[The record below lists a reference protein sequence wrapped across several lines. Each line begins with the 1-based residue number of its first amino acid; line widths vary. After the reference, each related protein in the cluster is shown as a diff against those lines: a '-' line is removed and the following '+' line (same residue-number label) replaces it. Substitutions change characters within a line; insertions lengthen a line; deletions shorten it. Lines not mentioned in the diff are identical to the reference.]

1 MKISASL
8 YSANATDL
16 RELVR
21 ELDAYQSDWFHIDCN
36 DDSSVFEDIREI
48 RKYSDTPIDLHIIS
62 PEPHKFYD
70 VIVETGV
77 EYVTLQ
83 FETIENWHP
92 MPDSYKG
99 QLGIAITTDTDI
111 SVFDRFANQASF
123 ILFMATTPGKSGEPF
138 QQKNFRKIREFRNK
152 YPDKK
157 IHVDGGINAEL
168 SFILR
173 NMGVSAVVV
182 GSYLLRQEFIG
193 SAMMKLRSNTGS
205 EYYVSDFMLKRDE
218 IPAVTKN
225 NYSFP
230 QLLKVIDDYKLGFAN
245 IVDENDT
252 LLGIASMADVRKAL
266 LKYWPNLDDLKV
278 EDVMNPHP
286 ALIQSSN
293 TVFDMLDYVNNL
305 SFPVL
310 FLPVTDD
317 NGKLVGTVKFNNLIK
332 GEL

>member
-36 DDSSVFEDIREI
+36 DDPSVFDDIKEI
-48 RKYSDTPIDLHIIS
+48 RNYSDTPIDLHIIS
-62 PEPHKFYD
+62 PEPQKYYD
-70 VIVETGV
+70 QIIDAGV

-83 FETIENWHP
+83 YEAIENWQP
-92 MPDSYKG
+92 MPVAFKG
-99 QLGIAITTDTDI
+99 QLGIAVTTDTDI
-111 SVFDRFANQASF
+111 AVFDRFADNASF

-173 NMGVSAVVV
+173 NMGVTAVVV

-205 EYYVSDFMLKRDE
+205 EYRVSDFMLNRDE
-218 IPAVTKN
+218 IPTVTRN
-225 NYSFP
+225 EYTFP
-230 QLLKVIDDYKLGFAN
+230 QLLKVIEDYKLGFAN
-245 IVDENDT
+245 IVDENDM

-266 LKYWPNLDDLKV
+266 LKHWPTLENLKV
-278 EDVMNPHP
+278 EDVMNSHP
-286 ALIQSSN
+286 ALIRSNN
-293 TVFDMLDYVNNL
+293 TVYDMLQYVKNL

-310 FLPVTDD
+310 FLPVIDES
-317 NGKLVGTVKFNNLIK
+317 GRLAGTVKFNNLIK

>member
-8 YSANATDL
+8 YSAAATDL

-36 DDSSVFEDIREI
+36 DDLSVFDDIREI
-48 RKYSDTPIDLHIIS
+48 RKFSDTPVDLHIIS
-62 PEPHKFYD
+62 PEPQKFYSQ
-70 VIVETGV
+70 IIETGV
-77 EYVTLQ
+77 EFVTLQ
-83 FETIENWHP
+83 FESIENWHP
-92 MPDSYKG
+92 MPDAFKG
-99 QLGIAITTDTDI
+99 HLGIAITTDTDI
-111 SVFDRFANQASF
+111 DVFDRFAGQASF

-138 QQKNFRKIREFRNK
+138 QQKNFRKIRDFRNR
-152 YPDKK
+152 YLDKK

-173 NMGVSAVVV
+173 NMGVNAVVV

-205 EYYVSDFMLKRDE
+205 EYRVSDFMLNRDE
-218 IPAVTKN
+218 SPAVKRN
-225 NYSFP
+225 EYSFP
-230 QLLKVIDDYKLGFAN
+230 QLLKVIDDYKLGFTN

-252 LLGIASMADVRKAL
+252 LLGIASMADIRKAL
-266 LKYWPNLDDLKV
+266 LNHWPDLNQLRV

-286 ALIQSSN
+286 ALIHSN
-293 TVFDMLDYVNNL
+293 NSVYDMLEYVKNL

-310 FLPVTDD
+310 FLPVIDEQ
-317 NGKLVGTVKFNNLIK
+317 GKLAGTVKFNNLIK

>member
-8 YSANATDL
+8 YSAGAADL

-36 DDSSVFEDIREI
+36 DDFSVFDDIREI
-48 RKYSDTPIDLHIIS
+48 RKYSDTPVDLHIIS
-62 PEPHKFYD
+62 EEPQKFYSQ
-70 VIVETGV
+70 IVETGV

-83 FETIENWHP
+83 YETIQNWQP
-92 MPDSYKG
+92 LPDSFKG

-111 SVFDRFANQASF
+111 SVFDRFADKAAF

-157 IHVDGGINAEL
+157 IRVDGGINAEL

-205 EYYVSDFMLKRDE
+205 EYKVSDFMLNRDE
-218 IPAVTKN
+218 IPAITN
-225 NYSFP
+225 SSFSFRE
-230 QLLKVIDDYKLGFAN
+230 LLGIIDEYKLGFAN
-245 IVDENDT
+245 IVDSKDR
-252 LLGIASMADVRKAL
+252 LLGITSMADVRKAL
-266 LKYWPNLDDLKV
+266 LKHWPDLDRLELKDLV
-278 EDVMNPHP
+278 NTNP
-286 ALIQSSN
+286 AVIQSNN
-293 TVFDMLDYVNNL
+293 TVYDMLDYVRNL

-310 FLPVTDD
+310 FLPVVDAD
-317 NGKLVGTVKFNNLIK
+317 GKLVGTVKFNNLIK